1 MEICC
6 KCGHEIDGE
15 YFNGTSGPL
24 CPKCL
29 KDMQVYYALRSMGL
43 IQTKEGGKSNGAD

>member
-6 KCGHEIDGE
+6 KCGSQIANECFDAV
-15 YFNGTSGPL
+15 SGPV

-43 IQTKEGGKSNGAD
+43 IRTVKEDKGNGTN

>member
-1 MEICC
+1 METCC
-6 KCGHEIDGE
+6 KCGNPITGECFDGA
-15 YFNGTSGPL
+15 SGPL

-43 IQTKEGGKSNGAD
+43 LRNVEEGNNNGAN